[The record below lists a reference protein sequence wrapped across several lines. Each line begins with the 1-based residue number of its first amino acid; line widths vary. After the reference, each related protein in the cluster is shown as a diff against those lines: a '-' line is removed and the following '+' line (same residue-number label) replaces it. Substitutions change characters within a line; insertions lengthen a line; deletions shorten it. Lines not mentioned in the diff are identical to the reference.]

1 MVDCRSHEIHE
12 MNQSEAA
19 GKTSVL
25 TSKAR
30 LTPVRQ
36 TGISAVRAATRQI
49 ATGPY
54 VAGWMVALLGL
65 LAGPLITSA
74 QSQHPTPPA
83 IRIEIRDVHGRLD
96 VGLVRNQSLLR
107 VAILISLENT
117 SAMPVSV
124 SRPDFSLM
132 SNQTVAQNTA
142 PEEVPMLDTGMLAPG
157 ESVEGWMAFAGLPF
171 PGHEI
176 PLTLK
181 WEPGPVEISLDEFL
195 QQPCVA
201 SATSFGPKGCLKQ
214 LTIRRRLDVFAA
226 FAIAA
231 DLKQIFESGIQRI
244 VFVPEVS
251 SETTRRPP
259 VVMDEFLLWL
269 SMMIDG
275 ADTTRATSPIP
286 PLEARFR
293 QIALAGFTLGPNR
306 SFGFGRR
313 QISMFN
319 SPDEAISSALAP
331 VYRVVSV
338 ADALADLESELPGI
352 RRAAMAGVVDRLTA
366 EQSRVIIDRA
376 FNGTEGDQQLVASY
390 LYLIPGPE
398 PIRVLE
404 QLVHSEKSSISS
416 TAVRSLVASREETA
430 GETIATLWTEPG
442 TSAVIRSAI
451 LNAVV
456 ESADDRWLPLM
467 KEFVTSELQSPAE
480 SSPRDAEALTSIF
493 QLLELRGDNSLCSLI
508 RSGLLEINDPA
519 KQDLF
524 LRHLMECDADASRL
538 EISRLVTSRVAAGT
552 ISDDVIEAIIQQ
564 PSEIFFAPLLE
575 QFGKG
580 PTPSTERLFQA
591 MLSCASAKQLNELIA
606 GAESFPRETQVELL
620 IYLNATHHEARYP
633 LAARLIQKP
642 GAQLGPVLQQLV
654 EDGSDTAIAI
664 LCTQLTQQVESLEGT
679 REASTEG
686 QQHLQAL
693 MATVARLAHP
703 ECRRAINQLS
713 VDPNVYVNTLASA
726 LSTEL
731 FRRSVSAYLYQSEEE
746 PLRERGE
753 TEKANLVTDRRIEV
767 DPFLA
772 ENYTHRA
779 SIRMHAGRFEDSMS
793 DLFIARR
800 LSPEDPDVESL
811 ISLVLIRQDKIRE
824 GLDAAEELVKS
835 APSNWVALYN
845 AACSYSR
852 ATESGIP
859 SDEDRTQYAD
869 RAIELLQQTAK
880 LKFDDHDHLLKDE
893 DLVPL
898 HNHALWEETVRLVKE
913 NDESQ
918 KQGK

>member
-1 MVDCRSHEIHE
+1 MVECRTRE
-12 MNQSEAA
+12 MPE
-19 GKTSVL
+19 L
-25 TSKAR
+25 TS
-30 LTPVRQ
+30 
-36 TGISAVRAATRQI
+36 GDATRRAGILDQNGRPAI
-49 ATGPY
+49 SKQEI
-54 VAGWMVALLGL
+54 VAPGRHLAEMVTAIQWAVVLAGL
-65 LAGPLITSA
+65 LAGPVTASTHAQDSA
-74 QSQHPTPPA
+74 PPT
-83 IRIEIRDVHGRLD
+83 IRIEVRDVHGRLD
-96 VGLVRNQSLLR
+96 VGLARNQTLLR
-107 VAILISLENT
+107 VAILISAENT
-117 SAMPVSV
+117 SAMPVLV
-124 SRPDFSLM
+124 SRPHFSLV
-132 SNQTVAQNTA
+132 SDQTVAQNTA
-142 PEEVPMLDTGMLAPG
+142 PEETPMLDTGMLAPG

-171 PGHEI
+171 SGDVI

-181 WEPGPVEISLDEFL
+181 WEPGQVEISLDEFL
-195 QQPCVA
+195 RRSCVA
-201 SATSFGPKGCLKQ
+201 SETSFGPQGCLKQ
-214 LTIRRRLDVFAA
+214 LTISRRLDVFAA

-244 VFVPEVS
+244 VLVPEATT
-251 SETTRRPP
+251 EATRRPP
-259 VVMDEFLLWL
+259 VVMDEYLLWL

-286 PLEARFR
+286 PLEASFR

-313 QISMFN
+313 QVAMFN
-319 SPDEAISSALAP
+319 SPDEAISAALAP
-331 VYRVVSV
+331 VYRVVPV
-338 ADALADLESELPGI
+338 AEALTDLESELPGI

-376 FNGTEGDQQLVASY
+376 LSGTEGDQQLVASY
-390 LYLIPGPE
+390 LHLIPGPE

-404 QLVHSEKSSISS
+404 QLVHSEKQSISS

-430 GETIATLWTEPG
+430 GETIATLWTQPG
-442 TSAVIRSAI
+442 TSTVIRSSI
-451 LNAVV
+451 LSAVV

-467 KEFVTSELQSPAE
+467 KEFVTTELQSPVE
-480 SSPRDAEALTSIF
+480 SSPRDAETLTSVF

-508 RSGLLEINDPA
+508 RPQLLEIKDTT

-524 LRHLMECDADASRL
+524 LRHLMECDADASRR
-538 EISRLVTSRVAAGT
+538 EISGLVNSRVEAGT
-552 ISDDVIEAIIQQ
+552 VSDDVIEAIIQQ
-564 PSEIFFAPLLE
+564 PSQQFFAALLK

-580 PTPSTERLFQA
+580 PTPSSERLFQA
-591 MLSCASAKQLNELIA
+591 MLSCASASQLNELID

-642 GAQLGPVLQQLV
+642 GSQLGPVLQQLV

-664 LCTQLTQQVESLEGT
+664 LCNQLTQQVESLEGT

-703 ECRRAINQLS
+703 ECRRAINRLS
-713 VDPNVYVNTLASA
+713 VDPNDYVNTLASA

-753 TEKANLVTDRRIEV
+753 TEKADAVTDRRIEV

-779 SIRMHAGRFEDSMS
+779 SIRMHANRFEESMS
-793 DLFIARR
+793 DLLVARR
-800 LSPEDPDVESL
+800 LSPEDPEVESL
-811 ISLVLIRQDKIRE
+811 ISLVLVRQEKIRE
-824 GLDAAEELVKS
+824 GLAAAEELVKA

-852 ATESGIP
+852 ATESSIS

-880 LKFDDHDHLLKDE
+880 LKFDDYDHLLKDE

-898 HNHALWEETVRLVKE
+898 HNHEKWEETVRVVRE
-913 NDESQ
+913 NAKAQ
-918 KQGK
+918 KQDN

>member
-1 MVDCRSHEIHE
+1 MVERRSREE
-12 MNQSEAA
+12 PE
-19 GKTSVL
+19 L
-25 TSKAR
+25 TC
-30 LTPVRQ
+30 
-36 TGISAVRAATRQI
+36 GDATRDAWIPGSNGRRTIRNQNVVVPHRCRTEI
-49 ATGPY
+49 FA
-54 VAGWMVALLGL
+54 AIRWAVALVGL
-65 LAGPLITSA
+65 LAGPLIASTQAQDSA
-74 QSQHPTPPA
+74 PPVV
-83 IRIEIRDVHGRLD
+83 RIEIRDVHGRLD
-96 VGLVRNQSLLR
+96 VGLVRNQTLLR
-107 VAILISLENT
+107 VAILISAENI
-117 SAMPVSV
+117 SAEPVAV
-124 SRPDFSLM
+124 SRPHFSLV
-132 SNQTVAQNTA
+132 SDQTIAQNTA
-142 PEEVPMLDTGMLAPG
+142 PEETPMLDTGMLAPG
-157 ESVEGWMAFAGLPF
+157 ESVEGWIAFAGLPF

-181 WEPGPVEISLDEFL
+181 WEPGQMEIPLDEFL
-195 QQPCVA
+195 RRPCVA
-201 SATSFGPKGCLKQ
+201 SETSFGPQGCLKQ
-214 LTIRRRLDVFAA
+214 LAISRRLDVFAA

-244 VFVPEVS
+244 VFVPEAS
-251 SETTRRPP
+251 TDATRRPP

-275 ADTTRATSPIP
+275 ADTTRTTSPIP
-286 PLEARFR
+286 PLKASFR

-319 SPDEAISSALAP
+319 SPDEAISAALAP
-331 VYRVVSV
+331 VYRVVHV
-338 ADALADLESELPGI
+338 GDALRDLESELPGI

-376 FNGTEGDQQLVASY
+376 LSGTEEDQQLVASY
-390 LYLIPGPE
+390 LHLIPGPE

-430 GETIATLWTEPG
+430 GETIATLWTQPG

-451 LNAVV
+451 LSAVV
-456 ESADDRWLPLM
+456 ESADERWLPLM
-467 KEFVTSELQSPAE
+467 KEFVTTELQTRAE
-480 SSPRDAEALTSIF
+480 SSPRDAETLTSIF
-493 QLLELRGDNSLCSLI
+493 QLLELRGDNSVCSLI
-508 RSGLLEINDPA
+508 RSRLLEIDDPA

-524 LRHLMECDADASRL
+524 LRHLMECDADASRQ
-538 EISRLVTSRVAAGT
+538 EISRLVNSRVVAGT
-552 ISDDVIEAIIQQ
+552 ISDDVIEAINQQ
-564 PSEIFFAPLLE
+564 PSEHFFESLLE

-580 PTPSTERLFQA
+580 PTPSSERLFQA
-591 MLSCASAKQLNELIA
+591 MLSCASASQLNELIS

-620 IYLNATHHEARYP
+620 IYLNATHHDARYP

-642 GAQLGPVLQQLV
+642 GSHLGPVLQQLV
-654 EDGSDTAIAI
+654 EDSSDTAIAI
-664 LCTQLTQQVESLEGT
+664 LCNQLTQQVESLEGT

-686 QQHLQAL
+686 QQHLQAM
-693 MATVARLAHP
+693 MAIVARLAHP
-703 ECRRAINQLS
+703 ECRRTINRLS
-713 VDPNVYVNTLASA
+713 VDPNDYVNTLASEK
-726 LSTEL
+726 SMEL
-731 FRRSVSAYLYQSEEE
+731 FRHSASAYLYQSVEL

-753 TEKANLVTDRRIEV
+753 TEKADAVTDRRIEV

-779 SIRMHAGRFEDSMS
+779 SIRMHAGRFEESMS
-793 DLFIARR
+793 DLFVARR

-811 ISLVLIRQDKIRE
+811 ISLVLIRQEKIRE

-852 ATESGIP
+852 ATESSIP
-859 SDEDRTQYAD
+859 SDEDRIHYAN
-869 RAIELLQQTAK
+869 RAIELLQQSAK
-880 LKFDDHDHLLKDE
+880 ANFPDHDHMLKDE

-898 HNHALWEETVRLVKE
+898 HNHAQWEETVGLVRK
-913 NDESQ
+913 ND
-918 KQGK
+918 KAGKPDN